1 MNLVHL
7 DDVVDAIVLLLQTPK
22 GGHVYN
28 LCAPKHPSRDS
39 FYPSVSKQL
48 GLVPPTFVA
57 EPVRASGKVIDGSK
71 ICHELGFEYSYD
83 DPMKM
88 PLE

>member
-1 MNLVHL
+1 M
-7 DDVVDAIVLLLQTPK
+7 QTER
-22 GGHVYN
+22 GSS
-28 LCAPKHPSRDS
+28 LCSSKHPSRDD
-39 FYPSVSKQL
+39 FYPFVSRQL
-48 GLVPPTFVA
+48 GLAAPTFVA
-57 EPVRASGKVIDGSK
+57 EPQRSAGKVIDGSK